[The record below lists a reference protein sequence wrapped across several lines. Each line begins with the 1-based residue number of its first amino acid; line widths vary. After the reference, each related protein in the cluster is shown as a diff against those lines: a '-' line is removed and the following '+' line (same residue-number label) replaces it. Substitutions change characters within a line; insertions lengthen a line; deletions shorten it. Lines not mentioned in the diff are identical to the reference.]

1 MLNNLAFAQRACAG
15 PNRPAAAAQEPGAE
29 DEFLWFPKAGI
40 GRVLRKRYVAYFGAS
55 KGGVLKVFDRR
66 SGRLTYSDCGYLGT
80 QRDGSRVASQH
91 FEPDRE
97 VLAESAKVELTTPFV
112 RIARPTM
119 TPWLFLAFR
128 TFSLTFGR
136 SASLARWL
144 KRLLVR
150 VLIYRKQ
157 PAGMELRRT
166 IEFGD
171 DHVAVRDR
179 VTGPGLGKLK
189 DLRWLPAFTTIHM
202 GSSRYF
208 VDHELNCLANTA
220 ASLQR
225 LEVRAR
231 SHIDIERSVRF
242 DQV

>member
-1 MLNNLAFAQRACAG
+1 
-15 PNRPAAAAQEPGAE
+15 
-29 DEFLWFPKAGI
+29 
-40 GRVLRKRYVAYFGAS
+40 
-55 KGGVLKVFDRR
+55 
-66 SGRLTYSDCGYLGT
+66 
-80 QRDGSRVASQH
+80 
-91 FEPDRE
+91 
-97 VLAESAKVELTTPFV
+97 
-112 RIARPTM
+112 
-119 TPWLFLAFR
+119 
-128 TFSLTFGR
+128 
-136 SASLARWL
+136 
-144 KRLLVR
+144 